1 MRRTIFAP
9 IVAFLTIFAVLFAAS
24 PAMASYTTTPR
35 TFTYADV
42 ATEVQFNFRTQDDGT
57 GVRVEYFWLFTN
69 RGCDSLE
76 ASGGKYDPVKV
87 EMWNSAGTAVLDTVN
102 FGPDGCQNY
111 HDMELPGPDT
121 GCIQIHVTLKARIN
135 NMHDRWLY
143 VGYKFCPNPERS
155 DFLYMEQVEA

>member
-1 MRRTIFAP
+1 MKRIIMT
-9 IVAFLTIFAVLFAAS
+9 VVAVLAIVLGIAGPAA
-24 PAMASYTTTPR
+24 ASYTTTPR

-76 ASGGKYDPVKV
+76 NDGNGAYDPVKV
-87 EMWNSAGTAVLDTVN
+87 EMWNSAGTAVLNTVN

-121 GCIQIHVTLKARIN
+121 GCVQIHVTLKARIN